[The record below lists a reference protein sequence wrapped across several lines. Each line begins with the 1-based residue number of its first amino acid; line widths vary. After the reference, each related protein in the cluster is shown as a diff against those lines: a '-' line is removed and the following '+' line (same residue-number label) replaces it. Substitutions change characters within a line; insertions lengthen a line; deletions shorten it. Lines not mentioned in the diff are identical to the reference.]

1 MPCCFVGTHLN
12 GNYADDKTLQLHHE
26 IKKYGLEK
34 FNLNH
39 NTFENIINERHID
52 KVFVDS
58 WTKDSVA
65 NGKMLFCADT
75 CGQVSK
81 IDKIYTHEGK
91 TNFR

>member
-1 MPCCFVGTHLN
+1 MH
-12 GNYADDKTLQLHHE
+12 KTNNVNDGYMGSGKLIKAA

-58 WTKDSVA
+58 WTKDSVS

-81 IDKIYTHEGK
+81 IDKIYTHEGRK
-91 TNFR
+91 YLK